1 MSEPQSASVGRR
13 WILFAA
19 ALGFLSVLTGAFGA
33 HGLKGHLQAT
43 LEAAKA
49 AERLAVW
56 ETGCRYAAYHALA
69 LLALGAL
76 APRLSAKAQGVA
88 GWGFLSGTLV
98 FSGTLWLL
106 VLSGKTWLGAITP
119 LGGTALLV
127 GWVALGVAARGPGGG
142 AGVTALGG

>member
-1 MSEPQSASVGRR
+1 MSETQSENAGRA

-19 ALGFLSVLTGAFGA
+19 TLGFLSVLTGAFGA
-33 HGLKGHLQAT
+33 HGLKGHLHET

-56 ETGCRYAAYHALA
+56 ETACRYAAYHALA

-76 APRLSAKAQGVA
+76 APRLSAKAQRIA
-88 GWGFLSGTLV
+88 GWSFLSGTLV

-127 GWVALGVAARGPGGG
+127 GWVALGLSARGPGGG
-142 AGVTALGG
+142 AAVTPVGG